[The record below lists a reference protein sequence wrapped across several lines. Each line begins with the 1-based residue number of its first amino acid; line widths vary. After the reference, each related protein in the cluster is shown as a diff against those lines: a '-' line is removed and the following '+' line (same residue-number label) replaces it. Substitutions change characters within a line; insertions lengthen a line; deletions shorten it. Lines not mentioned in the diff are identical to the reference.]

1 MNSLVTDI
9 FTLAGRSVV
18 LSAVADGLKI
28 DVPSKP
34 VNNALLKWEDVLGA
48 TNKDKPA
55 GVLLH
60 ALVRVNHGKRQERT
74 IALHATAGTD
84 TQEVERWIQIV
95 TFFADPTR
103 VKTETLP
110 TLDHVLQHQPKKR
123 KYLVIINPAS
133 GQSKGVKLFQ
143 KVEAFF
149 AHSSINVTKLLTE
162 RSGHATE
169 LATSIDHTLY
179 DALVVVGGDG
189 VIYEVIQ
196 GLMKRPDWSEV
207 IQTPLAILPAGG
219 GNGLAK
225 SLTEASGEKYSFETC
240 AYLAIKGQPQ
250 ALDLATARGKSTES
264 FIFLSLSWA
273 FMAETDLESEKFRF
287 AGSQRFTISALSK
300 IMSGKTWS
308 GSFSYLEPPAD
319 EVVPKYW
326 DDVDAKAGAAPKLT
340 LLPPSVEDP
349 KPETWKTIEGDF
361 SLFWAMNTAWAA
373 TDGLVAP
380 SAELDD
386 GFMHVVIMP
395 GRVSKAEYMS
405 VLLSIDSGGHVEKP
419 SVQVIKTRAFEVKAP
434 MSDIMMVDGERF
446 DGGFCQVEVHR
457 GMARV
462 LAVPK

>member
-60 ALVRVNHGKRQERT
+60 ALYDATMMFKPLTIER
-74 IALHATAGTD
+74 LG
-84 TQEVERWIQIV
+84 
-95 TFFADPTR
+95 
-103 VKTETLP
+103 
-110 TLDHVLQHQPKKR
+110 
-123 KYLVIINPAS
+123 
-133 GQSKGVKLFQ
+133 KGVKLFQ

-189 VIYEVIQ
+189 VIYEGQ
-196 GLMKRPDWSEV
+196 QCK
-207 IQTPLAILPAGG
+207 LALR
-219 GNGLAK
+219 

-419 SVQVIKTRAFEVKAP
+419 SVQVIKTR
-434 MSDIMMVDGERF
+434 
-446 DGGFCQVEVHR
+446 
-457 GMARV
+457 
-462 LAVPK
+462 